1 MSNDVSRQLPGQAS
15 PSDLF
20 SWLHAGISL
29 FCSGAHLS
37 SVTQLLSREKV
48 LRLLALVKA
57 SGVVDLAFPSWI
69 VWSCCGQDAGFL
81 HK

>member
-1 MSNDVSRQLPGQAS
+1 MNLQCSECDVSGQLPGQAS

-20 SWLHAGISL
+20 WLHAGISL

-37 SVTQLLSREKV
+37 NITQLLLSREV

-57 SGVVDLAFPSWI
+57 AGVVDLAFPS
-69 VWSCCGQDAGFL
+69 
-81 HK
+81 